1 MSRRPLFTL
10 DDYEEA
16 AAELLPPATF
26 GYYAGGANDEHTLRE
41 NVAAYARWHLR
52 PRMLVDVADAT
63 TRTTVL
69 GHEIALPVLI
79 APTAFQFVAHPDGER
94 AMARAARAAGTIM
107 CLSTNATATTAEVAA
122 AGAQR
127 WFQSYVFRDQGVTR
141 ELIAQA
147 RADGFT
153 ALVLTVDSPLRG
165 QRERD
170 LRTGFDLPLDVTMPA
185 HGRRVSPDDAHRDVS
200 ASLTWRDV
208 ERLAGDVGLPVVL
221 KGILTAEDAVLAC
234 AHGAA
239 ALVVS
244 NHGGRQLDGVPA
256 TIDVLPEVVEA
267 VGGRIEIL
275 LDGGVRRGTDV
286 LKALALGARA
296 VLVGR
301 PPLWGLAVDGEAGA
315 TRVLELLQA
324 EILLALQ
331 LLGCCSPGEVTA
343 AHVTPAL

>member
-1 MSRRPLFTL
+1 VLS
-10 DDYEEA
+10 A
-16 AAELLPPATF
+16 GTF
-26 GYYAGGANDEHTLRE
+26 GFYAGGANDETTLRE
-41 NVAAYARWHLR
+41 NVAAFAHWCLR
-52 PRMLVDVADAT
+52 PRVLVDVAAAT

-79 APTAFQFVAHPDGER
+79 APTAYQRAVHPAGEV
-94 AMARAARAAGTIM
+94 AMAGAARAAGTIM
-107 CLSTNATATTAEVAA
+107 CLSTNATATTAEVAV
-122 AGAQR
+122 AGSQR
-127 WFQSYVFRDQGVTR
+127 WFQSYVFRDEGVTR

-147 RADGFT
+147 RADGYT

-170 LRTGFDLPLDVTMPA
+170 LRTSFALPPQLTMPA
-185 HGRRVSPDDAHRDVS
+185 HGRHVSPTEAHLEVS

-208 ERLAGDVGLPVVL
+208 DRLTAETGLPVVL
-221 KGILTAEDAVLAC
+221 KGILTAEDAALAC

-239 ALVVS
+239 AIVVS
-244 NHGGRQLDGVPA
+244 NHGGRQLDGVCA
-256 TIDVLPEVVEA
+256 TIDALPEIAEA
-267 VGGRIEIL
+267 VAGRIEIL

-296 VLVGR
+296 VMLGR
-301 PPLWGLAVDGEAGA
+301 PPVWGLAVDGEAGA

-331 LLGCCSPGEVTA
+331 LLGCRSPAEVGPT
-343 AHVTPAL
+343 HVARGSA